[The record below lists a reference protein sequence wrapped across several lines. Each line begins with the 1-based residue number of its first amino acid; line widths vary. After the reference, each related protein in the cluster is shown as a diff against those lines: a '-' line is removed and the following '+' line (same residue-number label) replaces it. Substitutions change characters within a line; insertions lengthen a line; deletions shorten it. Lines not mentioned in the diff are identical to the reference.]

1 MATHNDF
8 GKEAEIYAAEY
19 LAKNKYKILAKNWRF
34 LKAEIDI
41 IAIDLSKNELVVI
54 EVKALVS
61 DNLKNPE
68 EAVNKAKKKL
78 LIKAADEY
86 ISQNSID
93 LETRF
98 DVISLLRR
106 NGEWKIHHI
115 TNAFTAYE

>member
-8 GKEAEIYAAEY
+8 GKEAENFAAEY
-19 LAKNKYKILAKNWRF
+19 LVKNNYKILAKNWRF
-34 LKAEIDI
+34 GKAEVDI
-41 IAIDLSKNELVVI
+41 IAIDNSKNELTII

-68 EAVNKAKKKL
+68 EAVNKAKRKL

-86 ISQNSID
+86 VNQNSVE

-98 DVISLLRR
+98 DVISLIRK
-106 NGEWKIHHI
+106 NGEWKINHI
-115 TNAFTAYE
+115 QNAFTAYE

>member
-8 GKEAEIYAAEY
+8 GKEAENFAAEY
-19 LAKNKYKILAKNWRF
+19 LVKNNYKILAKNWRF
-34 LKAEIDI
+34 GKAEVDI
-41 IAIDLSKNELVVI
+41 IAIDNSKNELTII

-68 EAVNKAKKKL
+68 EAVNKAKRKL

-86 ISQNSID
+86 VHKNSVE

-98 DVISLLRR
+98 DVISLIRK
-106 NGEWKIHHI
+106 NGEWKINHI
-115 TNAFTAYE
+115 QNAFTAYE

>member
-8 GKEAEIYAAEY
+8 GKEAENFAAEY
-19 LAKNKYKILAKNWRF
+19 LVRNNYKILAKNWRF
-34 LKAEIDI
+34 GKAEVDI
-41 IAIDLSKNELVVI
+41 IAIDNSKNELIII

-68 EAVNKAKKKL
+68 EAVNKAKRKL

-86 ISQNSID
+86 VNQNSVK

-98 DVISLLRR
+98 DVISLIRK
-106 NGEWKIHHI
+106 NGEWKINHI
-115 TNAFTAYE
+115 QNAFTAYE